1 MFWNYSFVCFIE
13 SMKIRYQIWYQS
25 KKILLA
31 CKLSSYVDMWNRWHE
46 LWIFPWYSTGCQTEQ
61 HIIPINPEN
70 KSSVKPDTQAD
81 PSFHRSTYSSTP
93 PSPPHSSTRCWCW
106 TCEESIRKFQPD
118 KEGARWQIR
127 AKDIFL
133 SHAQFNEL
141 HRWDISSLLLRR
153 KKNRVRKASQNRF
166 NEVTYVMI
174 HIILRL
180 NFLKHTAKE
189 M

>member
-1 MFWNYSFVCFIE
+1 MFWNYSSFVCCIE
-13 SMKIRYQIWYQS
+13 SMRIYSYQS
-25 KKILLA
+25 KNVFWA
-31 CKLSSYVDMWNRWHE
+31 CKLSSQGQSAPSSTYVDMRSRWHE
-46 LWIFPWYSTGCQTEQ
+46 LWIFPWYSTGCPTER

-106 TCEESIRKFQPD
+106 TCEESIKKFQPD

-141 HRWDISSLLLRR
+141 HRRWGISSLLLRKI
-153 KKNRVRKASQNRF
+153 KKQPSEKSLSKQ
-166 NEVTYVMI
+166 I
-174 HIILRL
+174 
-180 NFLKHTAKE
+180 
-189 M
+189 